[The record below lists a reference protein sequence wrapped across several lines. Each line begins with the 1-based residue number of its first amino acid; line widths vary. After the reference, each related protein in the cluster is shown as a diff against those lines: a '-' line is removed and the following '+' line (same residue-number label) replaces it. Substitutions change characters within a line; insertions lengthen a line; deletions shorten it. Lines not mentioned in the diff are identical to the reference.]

1 VVLEHGSLLATKPA
15 TWRGL
20 PSNLVAATILRVI
33 AKEQVMPL
41 LLEACP
47 SFREPR
53 EVYVAEPEY
62 EDDLLYLHL
71 GEFAR
76 HLVGLMKAGATE
88 EFPAVF
94 DLVENLHLDG
104 DAYVKEAATIG
115 LLEGI
120 QFQAGYQ
127 GVDPERFVPFFKPVS
142 ARWWKEWLEFW
153 DGRHP
158 VRRVRPARGNTVT
171 AGPLLA
177 SYRQWPAEA
186 SSSR

>member
-1 VVLEHGSLLATKPA
+1 VIGTVLLEGVLAVVLEYGSLLAAKPA
-15 TWRGL
+15 AWRGL

-47 SFREPR
+47 SFRASWNAYR
-53 EVYVAEPEY
+53 AEPEY
-62 EDDLLYLHL
+62 DDDLLYLHL

-115 LLEGI
+115 LLEGVQI
-120 QFQAGYQ
+120 QAGHQ
-127 GVDPERFVPFFKPVS
+127 GVDSERFVPFLRPVS
-142 ARWWKEWLEFW
+142 TRWWEELITFW
-153 DGRHP
+153 DGKSP
-158 VRRVRPARGNTVT
+158 YVGSGVR
-171 AGPLLA
+171 
-177 SYRQWPAEA
+177 
-186 SSSR
+186 